1 MRRDLHIACCVSS
14 ILALAASL
22 AGAASA
28 QNIIKKGVDVFQ
40 TTEPARSPGHVTVV
54 NFALTPVP
62 AGFFCLGSAPFTGKI
77 ELVGVPLTTD
87 PPGVAANGD
96 IVVERLKD
104 GTLGAPI
111 PVVVRALRLTGSRLL
126 DITCSSG
133 PTKWRVDVCLC
144 GEQPTT
150 EIVARSD
157 QSCGCG
163 HFSGTLTLDICLRF
177 TEVADARGPVANGKV
192 AGPLKQEVKLKI
204 TDMPWC
210 PRPGRGEPV
219 IAGPFRVQTE
229 CCTSEPLPGTTNFF
243 PGWNCKLLAGAG
255 VDCLTQYANLTECH
269 ADLHVPPSGHL
280 HCINPICGKR

>member
-1 MRRDLHIACCVSS
+1 MRRNLRIACCVSS
-14 ILALAASL
+14 ILAQAASL

-28 QNIIKKGVDVFQ
+28 QIIKAGSDTFQ
-40 TTEPARSPGHVTVV
+40 TTESARSPNHVTVM
-54 NFALTPVP
+54 NFGSTSIP
-62 AGFFCLGSAPFTGKI
+62 AGTFCQGSAPFTGKI

-104 GTLGAPI
+104 GALGTPI
-111 PVVVRALRLTGSRLL
+111 PVVVRALRLTGARLL

-133 PTKWRVDVCLC
+133 PTKWRVEVGLC

-157 QSCGCG
+157 QPCGCG
-163 HFSGTLTLDICLRF
+163 HFNGALTLDIGLRF

-192 AGPLKQEVKLKI
+192 VGPLKQEVQLKI

-210 PRPGRGEPV
+210 PKPVRGEPV
-219 IAGPFRVQTE
+219 ISRPFRVQTE
-229 CCTSEPLPGTTNFF
+229 CCTSEPVPPTTNFF
-243 PGWNCKLLAGAG
+243 PGGNCKLLAGVG
-255 VDCLTQYANLTECH
+255 VDCLTQYANLTSCH
-269 ADLHVPPSGHL
+269 EDRHIPPSGHQ
-280 HCINPICGKR
+280 HCVNPICGKR